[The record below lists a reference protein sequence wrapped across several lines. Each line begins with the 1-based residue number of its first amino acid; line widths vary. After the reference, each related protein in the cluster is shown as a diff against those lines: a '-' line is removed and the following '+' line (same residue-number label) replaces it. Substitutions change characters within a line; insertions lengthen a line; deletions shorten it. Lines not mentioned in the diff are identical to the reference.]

1 MSNVFRSWNSAA
13 ADFSSQTISKD
24 DLDLILTDE
33 LSLSLSLSLSHCR
46 YWTLTKNQAEPT
58 EAYLVARAMISP
70 VLTSFTVQSRR
81 TAFLPSVQNQVS
93 ISRRLRLAAASK

>member
-33 LSLSLSLSLSHCR
+33 LSLSLSLSLS
-46 YWTLTKNQAEPT
+46 L
-58 EAYLVARAMISP
+58 
-70 VLTSFTVQSRR
+70 
-81 TAFLPSVQNQVS
+81 
-93 ISRRLRLAAASK
+93 